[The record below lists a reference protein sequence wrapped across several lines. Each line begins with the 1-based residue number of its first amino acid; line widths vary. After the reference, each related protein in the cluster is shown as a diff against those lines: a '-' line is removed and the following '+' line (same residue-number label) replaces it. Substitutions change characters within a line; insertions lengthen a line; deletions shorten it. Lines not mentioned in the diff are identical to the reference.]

1 MATMP
6 TGHNVVAGR
15 LIVLVQ
21 GAECGERWRGQ
32 PFRFANYTELRFRAA
47 GGKVR
52 GVASKRPRA
61 GMSSKTLRSLAT
73 LVLLLTAAAHGRAAV
88 LYTFSSQAHSGPSS
102 DFSFVVDDLLT
113 TTTIVAASDLF
124 DVITYIPG
132 ATLGLVGFTDPQTN
146 PNIFLFYP
154 DTGRLIIYSRWPEPF
169 TRLGSYTPGTGVTL
183 VISSVPEPSTLAML
197 SLALAALGFT
207 RRRRRPR

>member
-1 MATMP
+1 
-6 TGHNVVAGR
+6 
-15 LIVLVQ
+15 
-21 GAECGERWRGQ
+21 
-32 PFRFANYTELRFRAA
+32 
-47 GGKVR
+47 
-52 GVASKRPRA
+52 
-61 GMSSKTLRSLAT
+61 MSSKTLRSLVT
-73 LVLLLTAAAHGRAAV
+73 LVLLLTAAAHARAAV
-88 LYTFSSQAHSGPSS
+88 LYTFSSQAHPGPSS

-113 TTTIVAASDLF
+113 TTTIVEASDLF

-169 TRLGSYTPGTGVTL
+169 TRLGSYIPGTGVTL

-197 SLALAALGFT
+197 SCALAALGFT
-207 RRRRRPR
+207 RRRRRPRPEDLFLASQAGRLTCRFHFRRRDR

>member
-1 MATMP
+1 M
-6 TGHNVVAGR
+6 
-15 LIVLVQ
+15 
-21 GAECGERWRGQ
+21 
-32 PFRFANYTELRFRAA
+32 
-47 GGKVR
+47 R
-52 GVASKRPRA
+52 GVESKRPRA

-73 LVLLLTAAAHGRAAV
+73 IVPLLLTAAAHARAAV

-113 TTTIVAASDLF
+113 TTTIVEANGLF

-154 DTGRLIIYSRWPEPF
+154 DTGRLIDKYRWPEPF
-169 TRLGSYTPGTGVTL
+169 IRLGSYTPGTGVTL
-183 VISSVPEPSTLAML
+183 VISGACPNRARS
-197 SLALAALGFT
+197 
-207 RRRRRPR
+207 RC